1 VNPAGPAPLLHPN
14 TAEIC
19 RQRISALYERLQND
33 DGRPEA
39 AENFLV
45 DKVTLLPSGN
55 ELGIVF
61 PGDLGRVL
69 N

>member
-1 VNPAGPAPLLHPN
+1 LLTNPEEPAPLLHPN

-19 RQRISALYERLQND
+19 RQRISTLYKRLQND

-39 AENFLV
+39 AKSFLV
-45 DKVTLLPSGN
+45 DKVTLLPGGN

-61 PGDLGRVL
+61 PGDLV
-69 N
+69 